1 MAEQKK
7 SFIVKVIDKA
17 LTIFLWSCG
26 IFTILMC
33 IQIFCLTSFKI
44 PSDSMKPELMPGDYI
59 LVNKLPMGA
68 RLFNIFSAINGE
80 EAPIY
85 RLPGIS
91 KIKRNDVL
99 AFNFPYPNR
108 WDSIGFDVM
117 KYYMKR
123 CIGLP
128 GDSVKIINGTYRV
141 EGYSYPLGNIEAQ
154 TDLSKLKENELP
166 PGTWNTFPWEHKLG
180 WNIKDFGPLYIPQKG
195 KVIPI
200 TPMNIRFYGNLMK
213 WEQKQQLTIEGNK
226 VYLDNKQIHTYQ
238 FTHNYY
244 FMGGDN
250 VINSQ
255 DSRYW
260 GMLPE
265 EFIVGKAWIIWKS
278 VNINNKK
285 LNWRRILKKIN

>member
-1 MAEQKK
+1 MNRRK
-7 SFIVKVIDKA
+7 SIMIKIVDKS
-17 LTIFLWSCG
+17 LTIFLWLCG
-26 IFTILMC
+26 IFAILMC
-33 IQIFCLTSFKI
+33 IQVLCLTSFKI

-80 EAPIY
+80 ETPIY

-91 KIKRNDVL
+91 KVKRNNVL

-108 WDSIGFDVM
+108 WDSIGMDVM

-128 GDSVKIINGTYRV
+128 GDSVEIINGVYKV
-141 EGYSYPLGNIEAQ
+141 KGYNSPIGNMESQIN
-154 TDLSKLKENELP
+154 LSKQKEKDLP
-166 PGTWNTFPWEHKLG
+166 PGTWNTIPWDYKLG
-180 WNIKDFGPLYIPQKG
+180 WNIKNFGPLYIPQKG
-195 KVIPI
+195 KIIPI
-200 TPMNIRFYGNLMK
+200 TPMSIKLYGNLMK
-213 WEQKQQLTIEGNK
+213 WEQKQRLTINKNK
-226 VYLDNKQIHTYQ
+226 VYLDGKPIHTYR
-238 FTHNYY
+238 FNKNYY

-265 EFIVGKAWIIWKS
+265 EFIVGKAWVVWKS
-278 VNINNKK
+278 IDMDSKKIN
-285 LNWRRILKKIN
+285 WQRILKRIN

>member
-1 MAEQKK
+1 MNRRK
-7 SFIVKVIDKA
+7 SIMIKIVDKS
-17 LTIFLWSCG
+17 LTIFLWLCG
-26 IFTILMC
+26 IFAILMC
-33 IQIFCLTSFKI
+33 IQVLCLTSFKI

-80 EAPIY
+80 ETPIY

-91 KIKRNDVL
+91 KVKRNDVL

-108 WDSIGFDVM
+108 WDSIGMNVM

-128 GDSVKIINGTYRV
+128 GDSVEIINGVYKV
-141 EGYSYPLGNIEAQ
+141 KGYNSPIGNMESQIN
-154 TDLSKLKENELP
+154 LSKQKEKDLP
-166 PGTWNTFPWEHKLG
+166 PGTWNTIPWDYKLG
-180 WNIKDFGPLYIPQKG
+180 WNIKNFGPLYIPQKG
-195 KVIPI
+195 KIIPI
-200 TPMNIRFYGNLMK
+200 TPMSIKLYGNLMK
-213 WEQKQQLTIEGNK
+213 WEQKQRLTINKNK
-226 VYLDNKQIHTYQ
+226 VYLDGKPIHTYR
-238 FTHNYY
+238 FNKNYY

-265 EFIVGKAWIIWKS
+265 EFIVGKAWVVWKS
-278 VNINNKK
+278 IDMDSKKIN
-285 LNWRRILKKIN
+285 WQRILKRIN